1 MLEQQRKAAAF
12 IQNHVNWCWATSAKI
27 VGIEYLRRKC
37 GEHCLSQAFS
47 NVAQVG
53 VIRKDH
59 QGLRLHVCGKY
70 QGNVVVDA
78 MQQDIVEH
86 AKDPLKNF
94 DGNQPEGDAGKARA
108 LRYIITGNPNSVFP
122 EIVLV
127 GSYLDAQDLLTS
139 SGSLIK
145 EATELGYPFIG
156 NYQRQDGT
164 FHSVVLFPTPDF
176 QLELY
181 DPWDGFREKF
191 SKTQIFKS
199 GFLTNQG
206 FGLIRWIQFIR
217 PEQA

>member
-1 MLEQQRKAAAF
+1 M
-12 IQNHVNWCWATSAKI
+12 
-27 VGIEYLRRKC
+27 
-37 GEHCLSQAFS
+37 
-47 NVAQVG
+47 
-53 VIRKDH
+53 
-59 QGLRLHVCGKY
+59 
-70 QGNVVVDA
+70 
-78 MQQDIVEH
+78 
-86 AKDPLKNF
+86 
-94 DGNQPEGDAGKARA
+94 
-108 LRYIITGNPNSVFP
+108 
-122 EIVLV
+122 
-127 GSYLDAQDLLTS
+127 DAQDLLTS

-145 EATELGYPFIG
+145 ETTELGYPFIG

>member
-1 MLEQQRKAAAF
+1 MLEQHRKAAAF

-27 VGIEYLRRKC
+27 VGIVYLWRKF
-37 GEHCLSQAFS
+37 GDHCFSQALF
-47 NVAQVG
+47 NTAQG
-53 VIRKDH
+53 VVVRKDY
-59 QGLRLHVCGKY
+59 QGLRLHVCGEY

-78 MQQDIVEH
+78 IQQDIVEH
-86 AKDPLKNF
+86 AKDPLTNF

-108 LRYIITGNPNSVFP
+108 LRYIITGDPNSVFP

-139 SGSLIK
+139 SESLIR
-145 EATELGYPFIG
+145 EAIELGCPFIG

-164 FHSVVLFPTPDF
+164 FHSVVLLPTSDS

-191 SKTQIFKS
+191 SETQIFKS

-206 FGLIRWIQFIR
+206 VGRIRWIQFIR
-217 PEQA
+217 PE